1 MEFPDFCVTVVVFPE
16 VVQRAHSTQ
25 VVDAM
30 AMDREGEGCSGQIL
44 KNAVEHVVSDD
55 SFNVP
60 LEPAATA
67 LSQARAVLELS
78 PRTKQQCKTLK

>member
-67 LSQARAVLELS
+67 LSQARAVLEFES
-78 PRTKQQCKTLK
+78 KNKAAMQDLK